1 MSLLKLGKGLDC
13 TGTVLW
19 GTENKIKIRMGSM
32 QAICYAHAGGM
43 LHSRRRYAMLTQVVR
58 YAPMLAIHH
67 TPMLAIRHTPM
78 LVICHAATLAIHYA
92 AMLVIRYAPILLILR
107 WKGGGLGAQPPAS

>member
-32 QAICYAHAGGM
+32 QAICYAHAGNM
-43 LHSRRRYAMLTQVVR
+43 LCSCRRYATLTQVVR
-58 YAPMLAIHH
+58 YAPTLAIRHTPMLAICH
-67 TPMLAIRHTPM
+67 TPMLAIRH
-78 LVICHAATLAIHYA
+78 LLCWQY
-92 AMLVIRYAPILLILR
+92 AMLLR
-107 WKGGGLGAQPPAS
+107 WQYTTLLCW

>member
-1 MSLLKLGKGLDC
+1 MSLLKLWKGLDC

-43 LHSRRRYAMLTQVVR
+43 LHSRRWYAMLLR
-58 YAPMLAIHH
+58 YAPTLAIRHTPMLAICH
-67 TPMLAIRHTPM
+67 TPMLAIRH
-78 LVICHAATLAIHYA
+78 LLCWQY
-92 AMLVIRYAPILLILR
+92 AMLLR
-107 WKGGGLGAQPPAS
+107 WQYTTLLCW